1 MKKKNS
7 STDHMWMLLKKW
19 PMPVKCHHP
28 GPFKARIEP
37 DAMITTSAVSVSTPN
52 T

>member
-7 STDHMWMLLKKW
+7 STDHRCTLLKKW
-19 PMPVKCHHP
+19 PIPVKCHHP

-37 DAMITTSAVSVSTPN
+37 EAMITISDVSVSTPK